1 MHYIRCM
8 RRIAANLAATLLFAI
23 ALFFFGPQL
32 GSLDIDGDGIP
43 DVPVMVMHGSA
54 RQEVQLPQSNK
65 QTKVGLAAASP
76 FMGLIGHDVVLVKER
91 IIVEPHGSKLESVVP
106 LRC

>member
-1 MHYIRCM
+1 M
-8 RRIAANLAATLLFAI
+8 RRIAANLVATLLFAI

-54 RQEVQLPQSNK
+54 RQEVQLPQSSN
-65 QTKVGLAAASP
+65 QTKVGLATASP
-76 FMGLIGHDVVLVKER
+76 FVGLMSHDVVFVKER
-91 IIVEPHGSKLESVVP
+91 IAVEPRGSKLDSVVL